1 MSSPLAN
8 LKNTYSELAPQL
20 WARRWLVIG
29 AIWVLGVLGTGLV
42 ALLPNQYVSRARV
55 YIDTDSLLKPLLQ
68 GLTVQV
74 DIQKQVEMMRQ
85 TLLSRPNLDQLIRM
99 TDLDLGLND
108 PAAWDRAAADL
119 EKQIKIVAESRQLF
133 SISTTNSDPDMAQ
146 KIVGSLLR
154 IFVEQNVGT
163 NRRDIEKSQKFINE
177 QIAEYE
183 RRLGEI
189 EAKVTQFK
197 QVHAEE
203 LLDKDSVGRELQ
215 QAESDLRQA
224 ESEAQGAVWTLGQL
238 NLELARTPKTVAPG
252 LVPGAG
258 GGTTIEDPQAE
269 LALLRLKYT
278 DDHPDVIEMKRRIE
292 AAKKGGA
299 GGGLGGVPNPVYA
312 SLAQRHGET
321 ELHLNQLRQQVT
333 VIQGRIA
340 KLRGRL
346 GDFPAIDMERAQLD
360 RDYTVLRDNYQQ
372 LIARRESARLAQE
385 VDDHTQGVDFR
396 VVEPPARPAVP
407 AAPNRILFL
416 VLAALLSIAGG
427 IAVGVAA
434 VRLSGTFANE
444 AALRRRFDV
453 DVIGSITA
461 VTRDMAA
468 GVRWPRAEIASMAA
482 LLVMYALATV
492 AFVQSGAG
500 SYAAASS
507 PAAGIAAKARVG

>member
-1 MSSPLAN
+1 MSSPLTN

-29 AIWVLGVLGTGLV
+29 AIWALAVIGTGLV
-42 ALLPNQYVSRARV
+42 AVLPNQYVSRARV

-119 EKQIKIVAESRQLF
+119 EKQIKIVPESRQLF
-133 SISTTNSDPDMAQ
+133 TISTTNSDPDLAQ
-146 KIVGSLLR
+146 KIVGSLLQ

-238 NLELARTPKTVAPG
+238 NLELARTPKTVAPS
-252 LVPGAG
+252 LAPG
-258 GGTTIEDPQAE
+258 GGATVEDPQAE
-269 LALLRLKYT
+269 LATLRLKYT
-278 DDHPDVIEMKRRIE
+278 DSHPDVIEMKRRIE
-292 AAKKGGA
+292 VAGKSA
-299 GGGLGGVPNPVYA
+299 GGVGGVPNPVYT
-312 SLAQRHGET
+312 SLTQRQGET

-340 KLRGRL
+340 RLRGRL
-346 GDFPAIDMERAQLD
+346 GDFPAIDLERAQLD

-416 VLAALLSIAGG
+416 VLAAVISVAGG
-427 IAVGVAA
+427 TAIGVAA
-434 VRLSGTFANE
+434 VRLSGTFANA

-461 VTRDMAA
+461 VSRDLA
-468 GVRWPRAEIASMAA
+468 GAVRWQRAEIASMAA

-492 AFVQSGAG
+492 AFAQSGG
-500 SYAAASS
+500 GHAAPSA

>member
-1 MSSPLAN
+1 MSSPLTN

-29 AIWVLGVLGTGLV
+29 AIWALAVVGTGLV
-42 ALLPNQYVSRARV
+42 AVLPNQYMSRARV

-85 TLLSRPNLDQLIRM
+85 TLLSRPNLEQLIRM
-99 TDLDLGLND
+99 TDLDLGLGD

-119 EKQIKIVAESRQLF
+119 EKQIKIVPESRQLF
-133 SISTTNSDPDMAQ
+133 TISTTNSDPDLAQ
-146 KIVGSLLR
+146 KIVGSLLQ

-163 NRRDIEKSQKFINE
+163 NRRDIEKSQKFIDE
-177 QIAEYE
+177 QIAEYD
-183 RRLGEI
+183 RRLREI
-189 EAKVTQFK
+189 EGKVTQFK

-252 LVPGAG
+252 LAPGAG
-258 GGTTIEDPQAE
+258 RGSAAEDPQAE
-269 LALLRLKYT
+269 LAMLRLKYT
-278 DDHPDVIEMKRRIE
+278 ESHPDVIEMKRRIE
-292 AAKKGGA
+292 AARKGGA
-299 GGGLGGVPNPVYA
+299 GGLGGVPNPVFA
-312 SLAQRHGET
+312 SLAQRRGET

-333 VIQGRIA
+333 LIQDRIA

-360 RDYTVLRDNYQQ
+360 RDYAVLRDNYQQ

-396 VVEPPARPAVP
+396 VVEPPGRPAMP
-407 AAPNRILFL
+407 AAPNRVLFL
-416 VLAALLSIAGG
+416 VLAAILSIAGG
-427 IAVGVAA
+427 VAIGVAA
-434 VRLSGTFANE
+434 VRLSGTFANA

-453 DVIGSITA
+453 DVIGSFTDIG
-461 VTRDMAA
+461 RNLAA
-468 GVRWPRAEIASMAA
+468 GVGWPRAEIASMAA

-492 AFVQSGAG
+492 AFTQSGSGGHAVN
-500 SYAAASS
+500 ST
-507 PAAGIAAKARVG
+507 PAAGIAAAARVG